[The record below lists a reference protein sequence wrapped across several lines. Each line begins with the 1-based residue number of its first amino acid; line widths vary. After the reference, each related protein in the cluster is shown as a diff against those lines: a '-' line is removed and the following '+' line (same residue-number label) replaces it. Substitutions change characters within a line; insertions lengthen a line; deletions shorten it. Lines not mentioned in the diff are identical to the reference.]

1 MSGTKRVRR
10 PMKNENK
17 VEVSNLI
24 VGFLSKKKNNYNA
37 EVCYLK
43 VVDKDVKKK

>member
-1 MSGTKRVRR
+1 MNGTKRVGI
-10 PMKNENK
+10 PMKNNNK

-24 VGFLSKKKNNYNA
+24 VKFLSTKKNDYNA
-37 EVCYLK
+37 DVCYMK